1 MVSAKHDCQ
10 GDGWDIVLTIPD
22 PPEDDSSDSELSDDE
37 EPASPFNRDI
47 HVLPGDML
55 LER

>member
-1 MVSAKHDCQ
+1 MSAKHDCQ

-22 PPEDDSSDSELSDDE
+22 PPEDDSSDSEASDDE
-37 EPASPFNRDI
+37 EPASPFDRDV